1 MSEGTVRVVVGPVL
15 KKEHVSDVP
24 YLSLTKKNSCKPAR
38 IYICVVFQFPFNERL
53 LLS

>member
-15 KKEHVSDVP
+15 KKEHVP

-38 IYICVVFQFPFNERL
+38 IYICVVLQFPFNERL